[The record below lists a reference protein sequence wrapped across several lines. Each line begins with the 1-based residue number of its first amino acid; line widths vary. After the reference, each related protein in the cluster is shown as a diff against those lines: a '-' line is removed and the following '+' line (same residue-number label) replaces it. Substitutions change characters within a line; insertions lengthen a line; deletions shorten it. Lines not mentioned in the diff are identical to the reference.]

1 MQNEHKNNLEKRKSQ
16 SFVINGLNSVFLLIY
31 SFFARCGLI
40 RQVSSND
47 KLYDDDVIVGALKP
61 KATAS
66 KKRSFKADSL
76 LEGSKSL
83 NVIGKLGAGLAHMS
97 VNVYG
102 VFFFVYSLISI
113 FMFYV
118 KSSLNGQSV
127 DGAST
132 ILTATV
138 ILICS
143 IPMVFTSKSA
153 LSAVSGSNIA
163 RRIVL
168 TVFAVPEEK
177 LRSKKTYGGSEYVF
191 TAVVL
196 AILLGIFT
204 YFLHPAYV
212 PALVGILLAICIV
225 FANPEACVLVT
236 IAVTPFLQYT
246 KNAENILVLLIAAG
260 LISYFD
266 KLVRKKRTRYASIEG
281 IFIVLICGFILV
293 SGIFSVGGADTFMRS
308 VNTALTVAGG
318 FFLTYNLI
326 RGENKLNTAIKI
338 LLVSFSAICLSGI
351 WNMFYNAFVAQNIY
365 SLHEE
370 VAPIFE
376 NNVIYIADS
385 ASVFS
390 VMSVLLMP
398 LLFAN
403 VAKRKSFKGKALALV
418 LAFIAIVAAYIYG
431 SYEAV
436 IAISVECLIFLVL
449 YSHKTLTAI
458 FVALI
463 PISICILIY
472 PYFMT
477 RFGLPSFPDVL
488 RSVLPLNAPE
498 SEYRAENIECVWNI
512 IRDGNWSG
520 IGVGDSVLNVYYR
533 AYSDSVSVGL
543 IGTGNV
549 WMQVLCWSGIGG
561 LASLTVGLILICLKS
576 LGHII
581 RSEKSAHRADMLAL
595 FCGVIGSLLLGSV
608 SCLWNDIRMLY
619 LFFVCSALL
628 AVYSHEYRRK
638 ERQRCLSMNDYG
650 DSKDFEFRNRI
661 GKER

>member
-1 MQNEHKNNLEKRKSQ
+1 MQNEYKNDVGTKKSQ
-16 SFVINGLNSVFLLIY
+16 SFIVNGLNRVFLFIY

-40 RQVSSND
+40 RHVSSND
-47 KLYDDDVIVGALKP
+47 KLYDDDVIARALKP
-61 KATAS
+61 KATAT
-66 KKRSFKADSL
+66 KKKSLKTEGL
-76 LEGSKSL
+76 LESSKSL
-83 NVIGKLGAGLAHMS
+83 NAIGKLGTALARMS
-97 VNVYG
+97 VNIYG

-118 KSSLNGQSV
+118 KTSLNGQYNDGTSV
-127 DGAST
+127 V
-132 ILTATV
+132 LTATV
-138 ILICS
+138 ILVCS

-153 LSAVSGSNIA
+153 LSAVAGSNIA

-204 YFLHPAYV
+204 YFMHPAYI
-212 PALVGILLAICIV
+212 PALIGILLSICIISV
-225 FANPEACVLVT
+225 NPEACVLVT

-246 KNAENILVLLIAAG
+246 VYAENILGLLISAG

-266 KLVRKKRTRYASIEG
+266 KLIRKKRTRYVSLEG
-281 IFIVLICGFILV
+281 LFVALFCGFILV
-293 SGIFSVGGADTFMRS
+293 AGIFSIGGIDTFLRS
-308 VNTALTVAGG
+308 LNIALIVSGG

-326 RGENKLNTAIKI
+326 RGENKINTAIKI

-365 SLHEE
+365 SLHDE

-376 NNVIYIADS
+376 NNVIYIADN

-403 VAKRKSFKGKALALV
+403 VAKRKSFKGKALAMV
-418 LAFIAIVAAYIYG
+418 LAFVAIATAYIYG

-436 IAISVECLIFLVL
+436 VAISVECLIFLLL

-458 FVALI
+458 FIAMI
-463 PISICILIY
+463 PVSICILIY
-472 PYFMT
+472 PYFMKQ
-477 RFGLPSFPDVL
+477 FGLPSLLDVL

-498 SEYRAENIECVWNI
+498 SAYRAENIECVWNI
-512 IRDGNWSG
+512 IKDGNWSG
-520 IGVGDSVLNVYYR
+520 IGVGDSVLNIYYHT
-533 AYSDSVSVGL
+533 YSDSVSGGL

-561 LASLTVGLILICLKS
+561 SVSLTVGLILICLKS
-576 LGHII
+576 TGHIM
-581 RSEKSAHRADMLAL
+581 RSEKSTSRADMLAL
-595 FCGVIGSLLLGSV
+595 FCGIIGSLLLGSI

-619 LFFVCSALL
+619 LFWVCCALL
-628 AVYSHEYRRK
+628 AVYSHEHRRK
-638 ERQRCLSMNDYG
+638 DRQRSLSLNDYG